1 MAFQMQAILLLY
13 KIAAG
18 AGAVLLFQQRGETP
32 VPPLPLSG
40 IKEVVIMKL
49 LSCGHSHF
57 QQQTIELLAA
67 KCLKPLPKAV
77 VSKREVS
84 FLWITLK
91 AESPYLSPKK
101 KCYQIYT
108 LLTLIHFVLQSP
120 QIFHAAIESAAKFL
134 LSVHFL

>member
-40 IKEVVIMKL
+40 IKEVVIVKL

-57 QQQTIELLAA
+57 Q
-67 KCLKPLPKAV
+67 
-77 VSKREVS
+77 
-84 FLWITLK
+84 
-91 AESPYLSPKK
+91 
-101 KCYQIYT
+101 
-108 LLTLIHFVLQSP
+108 
-120 QIFHAAIESAAKFL
+120 
-134 LSVHFL
+134 